1 MLTLVVADS
10 NTVERTDQLVQDT
23 DDLLVV
29 AIDDFPRRR
38 HCRAELIDDPKGIE
52 GNRLTYR

>member
-23 DDLLVV
+23 DDLLV
-29 AIDDFPRRR
+29 AIDDFPR